1 MSVYD
6 LLIDVAI
13 ASILILAGQLLRAKI
28 PVFQKFFVPA
38 SMIAGFIG
46 LAMGEQGLGILP
58 FSTSIGSYAGVLI
71 ILVFTIVG
79 VNGFKMGE
87 TKGAGEEVKRV
98 LSFNMY
104 RFVIFFLQFIIPI
117 TVTLT
122 VIKAVNPEVNQGIG
136 ILLASGFT
144 GGHGTAA
151 ACGAT
156 FAELGWPEATDLGM
170 TFATIGILTGI
181 FGGLAFVKWATSK
194 GYTGYIK
201 DFKYISGDLRTGLVS
216 KENRTSI
223 GEDTISSVSLDTLC
237 FHLAIV
243 AGIAGL
249 GYYLNANIIAV
260 HVLKGIPD
268 FTVAYLIALIFF
280 FALRKTSVYDYIDT
294 NINQKI
300 SGTAT
305 DYLVFFG
312 IASIKLTVIVEYA
325 VPLVILTVAGL
336 VCVFLTV
343 IPLGYLMNK
352 DSWFERALF
361 CFGYSTGVFAIGFVL
376 LRIVDPENKSKTVED
391 VAMTPFLNFIEIAFW
406 SLIPAALIAGKGWL
420 VVGLVSLAF
429 VISLAVTIGGKM
441 WYTAPLRERK
451 TLGTT
456 EE

>member
-13 ASILILAGQLLRAKI
+13 ASILILAGQLIRAKVPI
-28 PVFQKFFVPA
+28 FQKFFVPA

-46 LAMGEQGLGILP
+46 LALGSQGLGVLP
-58 FSTSIGSYAGVLI
+58 FSDSIGSYAGVLI

-79 VNGFKMGE
+79 VNGFQMGE

-98 LSFNMY
+98 VGFNMY

-117 TVTLT
+117 AVTLT
-122 VIKAVNPEVNQGIG
+122 IIKALAPQVNPGIG

-181 FGGLAFVKWATSK
+181 FGGLAFIKWATK
-194 GYTGYIK
+194 RGYTGYIK
-201 DFKYISGDLRTGLVS
+201 DFKFISGDLRTGLVA
-216 KENRTSI
+216 KENRVSI
-223 GEDTISSVSLDTLC
+223 GEETISSVSLDTLC

-249 GYYLNANIIAV
+249 GYYLNANIVAV

-280 FALRKTSVYDYIDT
+280 FALRKTPVYDYIDT
-294 NINQKI
+294 GINQKI

-312 IASIKLTVIVEYA
+312 IASIKITVIVEYA
-325 VPLVILTVAGL
+325 VPLLILSLAGL

-343 IPLGYLMNK
+343 LPLGYLMNR
-352 DSWFERALF
+352 DSWFERSLF

-376 LRIVDPENKSKTVED
+376 LRIVDPENQSKTVED

-406 SLIPAALIAGKGWL
+406 SLIPAALISGKGWI
-420 VVGLVSLAF
+420 VVGLVTAAF
-429 VISLAVTIGGKM
+429 VVSLVITIGGKM
-441 WYTAPLRERK
+441 WYTMPLKERK
-451 TLGTT
+451 TLGVD
-456 EE
+456 E

>member
-201 DFKYISGDLRTGLVS
+201 DFKYISGDLRTGLV
-216 KENRTSI
+216 
-223 GEDTISSVSLDTLC
+223 
-237 FHLAIV
+237 
-243 AGIAGL
+243 
-249 GYYLNANIIAV
+249 YYLNANIIAV
-260 HVLKGIPD
+260 HLLKGIPD

-280 FALRKTSVYDYIDT
+280 FALRKTPVYDYIDT

-325 VPLVILTVAGL
+325 VPLVILTIAGL

-352 DSWFERALF
+352 DSWFERSLF
-361 CFGYSTGVFAIGFVL
+361 CFGYCTGVFAIGFVL

-451 TLGTT
+451 TLGIT

>member
-181 FGGLAFVKWATSK
+181 FGGLAFIKWATSK

-312 IASIKLTVIVEYA
+312 VASIKLTVIVEYA

>member
-223 GEDTISSVSLDTLC
+223 GEE
-237 FHLAIV
+237 
-243 AGIAGL
+243 
-249 GYYLNANIIAV
+249 
-260 HVLKGIPD
+260 
-268 FTVAYLIALIFF
+268 TVAYLIALIFF
-280 FALRKTSVYDYIDT
+280 FALRKTPVYDYIDT

-325 VPLVILTVAGL
+325 VPLVILTIAGL

-352 DSWFERALF
+352 DSWFERSLF
-361 CFGYSTGVFAIGFVL
+361 CFGYCTGVFAIGFVL

-451 TLGTT
+451 TLGIT

>member
-181 FGGLAFVKWATSK
+181 FGGLAFIKWATSK

-336 VCVFLTV
+336 VCVFLIV

>member
-13 ASILILAGQLLRAKI
+13 ASILILAGQLIRAKVPI
-28 PVFQKFFVPA
+28 FQKFFVPA

-46 LAMGEQGLGILP
+46 LALGGQGLGVLP
-58 FSTSIGSYAGVLI
+58 FSDAVGSYAGVLI

-79 VNGFKMGE
+79 VNGFQMGE
-87 TKGAGEEVKRV
+87 AKGAGEEVKRIV
-98 LSFNMY
+98 GFNMY

-117 TVTLT
+117 AVTLT
-122 VIKAVNPEVNQGIG
+122 VIKAVAPQVNQGIG

-181 FGGLAFVKWATSK
+181 FGGLAFIKWATK
-194 GYTGYIK
+194 RGYTGYIK
-201 DFKYISGDLRTGLVS
+201 DFQYISGDLRTGLVS
-216 KENRTSI
+216 RENRESI
-223 GEDTISSVSLDTLC
+223 GEETISSVSLDTLC

-249 GYYLNANIIAV
+249 GYYLNANIVAV
-260 HVLKGIPD
+260 HILKGIPD

-280 FALRKTSVYDYIDT
+280 FVLRKTAVYNYIDT
-294 NINQKI
+294 GINQRI

-312 IASIKLTVIVEYA
+312 IASIKITVIVEYA
-325 VPLVILTVAGL
+325 VPLLILSIAGL

-343 IPLGYLMNK
+343 LPLGYLMNK

-406 SLIPAALIAGKGWL
+406 SLIPAALMSGKGWV
-420 VVGLVSLAF
+420 VVGLVTAAF
-429 VISLAVTIGGKM
+429 VISLVITIGGKM

-451 TLGTT
+451 VLGN

>member
-406 SLIPAALIAGKGWL
+406 SLIPAALNAGKGWL

>member
-13 ASILILAGQLLRAKI
+13 ASILILAGQLIRAKVPI
-28 PVFQKFFVPA
+28 FQKFFVPA

-46 LAMGEQGLGILP
+46 LALGSQGLGVLP
-58 FSTSIGSYAGVLI
+58 FSDSIGSYAGVLI

-79 VNGFKMGE
+79 VNGFQMGE

-98 LSFNMY
+98 VGFNMY

-117 TVTLT
+117 AVTLT
-122 VIKAVNPEVNQGIG
+122 IIKALAPQVNPGIG

-181 FGGLAFVKWATSK
+181 FGGLAFIKWATK
-194 GYTGYIK
+194 RGYTGYIK
-201 DFKYISGDLRTGLVS
+201 DFKFISGDLRTGLVA
-216 KENRTSI
+216 KENRVSI
-223 GEDTISSVSLDTLC
+223 GEETISSVSLDTLC

-249 GYYLNANIIAV
+249 GYYLNANIVAV

-280 FALRKTSVYDYIDT
+280 FALRKTPVYDYIDT
-294 NINQKI
+294 GINQKI

-312 IASIKLTVIVEYA
+312 IASIKITVIVEYA
-325 VPLVILTVAGL
+325 VPLLILSLAGL

-343 IPLGYLMNK
+343 LPLGYLMNR
-352 DSWFERALF
+352 DSWFERSLF

-376 LRIVDPENKSKTVED
+376 LRIVDPENQSKTVED

-406 SLIPAALIAGKGWL
+406 SLIPAALISGKGWI
-420 VVGLVSLAF
+420 VVGLVTVAF
-429 VISLAVTIGGKM
+429 VVSLVITIGGKM
-441 WYTAPLRERK
+441 WYTMPLKERK
-451 TLGTT
+451 TLGVD
-456 EE
+456 E

>member
-58 FSTSIGSYAGVLI
+58 FSTSIGSDAGVLI

-181 FGGLAFVKWATSK
+181 FGGLAFIKWATSK

>member
-181 FGGLAFVKWATSK
+181 FGGLAFIKWATSK

-260 HVLKGIPD
+260 HVLQGIPD